1 MARELL
7 RLGRGID
14 AAADLHWRGKSWD
27 PASAAAV
34 VAFPLLPSPFLLPPS
49 LLPLPLLPL
58 LALRKESS
66 TYKWAKEGRKGVRR
80 QRAQQE
86 NSPIPLGH
94 AEGQLHGSNCTFGAG
109 LAGTAVG
116 LTTRAQNTMMSR
128 YKRG

>member
-1 MARELL
+1 MARELV

-34 VAFPLLPSPFLLPPS
+34 VAFPLLPSPFLLP
-49 LLPLPLLPL
+49 LPLLPP
-58 LALRKESS
+58 S
-66 TYKWAKEGRKGVRR
+66 TYKRDKEGRKGVRR

-94 AEGQLHGSNCTFGAG
+94 AEGQLHGSNCTFGVG

-116 LTTRAQNTMMSR
+116 LTTRAQNTMMWR